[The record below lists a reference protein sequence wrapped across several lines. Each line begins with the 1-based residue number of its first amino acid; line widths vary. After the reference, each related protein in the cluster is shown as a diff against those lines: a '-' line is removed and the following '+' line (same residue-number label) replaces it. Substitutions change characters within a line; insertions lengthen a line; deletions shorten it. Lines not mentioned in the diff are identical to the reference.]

1 MIANTAFLAMLTVF
15 LLVCWLGGEVSF
27 LAPYK
32 AGLFHQYGWVIAGGI
47 LLVFLNLCAAY
58 YGLARWLFLR
68 DAGRKL
74 THVDRQFRT
83 DEGVDADLRAHLLS
97 KRP

>member
-1 MIANTAFLAMLTVF
+1 VIANTAFLAMLTVF

-32 AGLFHQYGWVIAGGI
+32 RGLFAQYGWVIASGI
-47 LLVFLNLCAAY
+47 LLVFLNLCATY
-58 YGLARWLFLR
+58 YALARWLFLR

-74 THVDRQFRT
+74 SHIDRQLT
-83 DEGVDADLRAHLLS
+83 AETGVDDALRVHLLS
-97 KRP
+97 RRS